1 MDNKKL
7 EYQIFMELEEGDK
20 VSLRLKKDYAWV
32 RGNVVTK
39 AKIEQDPIDGQYYTV
54 GVEIGNHFL
63 KVDSR
68 EVEEFWKSSCHGWQE
83 NNNILGKDY
92 PSEDFGLDSNTGD
105 KEFIRQILE
114 KWNTYNLDQ
123 QYYLSDLITAS
134 INGEI
139 FKMIIDSALD
149 EQKIKEKVIADLS
162 KKYATACGIIGTG
175 ALIGVVAG
183 LLLEDKNLEE
193 GQQ

>member
-32 RGNVVTK
+32 RSNVVTK

-63 KVDSR
+63 KIDSR

-92 PSEDFGLDSNTGD
+92 PSEDFGLDSNKGD

-134 INGEI
+134 INGET
-139 FKMIIDSALD
+139 FKMIIDSALN
-149 EQKIKEKVIADLS
+149 EQEIKEKVIADLS
-162 KKYATACGIIGTG
+162 KKYAAACGIIGAG
-175 ALIGVVAG
+175 ALIGAIAG
-183 LLLEDKNLEE
+183 LLLEDKHLEE

>member
-7 EYQIFMELEEGDK
+7 EYQIFMDLEEGDK
-20 VSLRLKKDYAWV
+20 VSLRFKKDYAWV
-32 RGNVVTK
+32 MGCVVTK
-39 AKIEQDPIDGQYYTV
+39 PKIEQDPIDGQYYTV

-63 KVDSR
+63 KIDSR

-83 NNNILGKDY
+83 DNNILGKDY

-105 KEFIRQILE
+105 KEFIRQIFE

-139 FKMIIDSALD
+139 FKMIVDSALD
-149 EQKIKEKVIADLS
+149 EQKIKEKVISELS
-162 KKYATACGIIGTG
+162 KKYAAACGIIGTG